1 SEQVYRIYLKE
12 LGEIE
17 QLPLGVALMV
27 LTTVT
32 PAKAPAVA
40 KTLIA
45 RAEQTPDSRGTIEM
59 ITTIMAYKFT
69 HLSRQEIEQ
78 MLGVSLQETRVYQ
91 EAKAE
96 GRQEGRQ
103 EGERSLLLRQ
113 LTQKFG
119 TLSDHLVE
127 PINTL
132 TLEQLEALAI
142 ALLNFQQ
149 VTDLEH
155 WLKGYR

>member
-1 SEQVYRIYLKE
+1 
-12 LGEIE
+12 
-17 QLPLGVALMV
+17 
-27 LTTVT
+27 
-32 PAKAPAVA
+32 
-40 KTLIA
+40 
-45 RAEQTPDSRGTIEM
+45 
-59 ITTIMAYKFT
+59 
-69 HLSRQEIEQ
+69 